1 MPSYRLTYRNE
12 FEAVIHAENA
22 QQALKK
28 FKANQVGAI
37 KIIGLL
43 HEDFFEIEN
52 QDSGIV
58 LKKQVT
64 L

>member
-1 MPSYRLTYRNE
+1 MPSYKITYRGE
-12 FEAVIHAENA
+12 FQGVIQAENSN
-22 QQALKK
+22 QALKK
-28 FKANQVGAI
+28 FKTNQVGAI